1 MRAGFV
7 RVSVVAVICLAG
19 CAPVVPPPA
28 RDGENVP
35 VLPPASQEKAITAFS
50 FLQPPVT
57 ALIDERSRM
66 ISAAVPHG
74 TEKSS
79 LVAVFSTTGARVT
92 VADTEQGSGVTI
104 NDFTDPVEYTV
115 TAADGSTARYV
126 VEVDMAPGQDKTLAS
141 FTLQVP
147 GAASMIDEA
156 QRIVRVRVPDGSNL
170 SSLVAVFSCSG
181 TEVRVSGRPQES
193 GITTNDFTL
202 PVPYEVIAEDGS
214 SVVYTVQVT
223 ARIGLVINELD
234 ADQVGVDN
242 AEFIELLALEEVDL
256 WGIVV
261 VLLHGGVTP
270 GQEYRR
276 IDLSA
281 LGTLPRGAYLVI
293 AGPLVPVAAPA
304 IKLTPP
310 GWELTNRIQNGPS
323 DAVVLWDA
331 LGHRVIDAV
340 SYAGALHRA
349 VITGEPGEVD
359 ACEGSESAP
368 ADSNT
373 VTGSLGRSPN
383 GADTGQNS
391 ADFKFIN
398 TLTPG
403 APNP

>member
-1 MRAGFV
+1 
-7 RVSVVAVICLAG
+7 
-19 CAPVVPPPA
+19 
-28 RDGENVP
+28 
-35 VLPPASQEKAITAFS
+35 
-50 FLQPPVT
+50 
-57 ALIDERSRM
+57 
-66 ISAAVPHG
+66 
-74 TEKSS
+74 
-79 LVAVFSTTGARVT
+79 
-92 VADTEQGSGVTI
+92 
-104 NDFTDPVEYTV
+104 
-115 TAADGSTARYV
+115 
-126 VEVDMAPGQDKTLAS
+126 
-141 FTLQVP
+141 
-147 GAASMIDEA
+147 MIDEA

-276 IDLSA
+276 IDLSS
-281 LGTLPRGAYLVI
+281 LGILPQGGYLVI

-304 IKLTPP
+304 VKLTPP

-323 DAVVLWDA
+323 DAIVLWDA

-349 VITGEPGEVD
+349 VIAGEPGEVD

-383 GADTGQNS
+383 GVDTGQNS
-391 ADFKFIN
+391 VDFRFIN

>member
-1 MRAGFV
+1 
-7 RVSVVAVICLAG
+7 
-19 CAPVVPPPA
+19 
-28 RDGENVP
+28 
-35 VLPPASQEKAITAFS
+35 
-50 FLQPPVT
+50 
-57 ALIDERSRM
+57 
-66 ISAAVPHG
+66 
-74 TEKSS
+74 
-79 LVAVFSTTGARVT
+79 
-92 VADTEQGSGVTI
+92 
-104 NDFTDPVEYTV
+104 VEYTV

-126 VEVDMAPGQDKTLAS
+126 VEVDETPGQDKTLVS

-193 GITTNDFTL
+193 GVTANDFTL

-214 SVVYTVQVT
+214 SVLYTVQVS
-223 ARIGLVINELD
+223 AHLGLVINELD